1 MSIDAVFEALADSV
15 DGSYSIAFMRGM
27 VKH

>member
-15 DGSYSIAFMRGM
+15 DGSCSTAFMRGA
-27 VKH
+27 VKP